1 MTTALKGTHDDLMWF
16 VGLCEGEACI
26 DLSKGRYPR
35 IRLAMTDR
43 DVVGRA
49 ATMMDVSIRLSLKK
63 APQAPTWHAEVSG
76 PRAEAII
83 REILPHMGTRR
94 SQKAAEVIAA
104 AEYRRDDRG
113 RKSIPGPAVT
123 RPAGILEAA

>member
-1 MTTALKGTHDDLMWF
+1 MTALKGDRDDLMWF

-43 DVVGRA
+43 DIVGRA
-49 ATMMDVSIRLSLKK
+49 ATMMDASIRLSLKK

-104 AEYRRDDRG
+104 AEYRRDERG
-113 RKSIPGPAVT
+113 RKSIPGPAVS
-123 RPAGILEAA
+123 RPAGILEAS

>member
-1 MTTALKGTHDDLMWF
+1 LTTALKGTHDDLMWF
-16 VGLCEGEACI
+16 VGLCEGEACV

-49 ATMMDVSIRLSLKK
+49 ATMMAVSVRLSLKK

-94 SQKAAEVIAA
+94 SQRIAEVIAA